1 MKKNIIVIIA
11 IAAMCI
17 VGMFIFKNEISNS
30 LTNHITDKAMHE
42 MFGTNDV
49 REIVRT
55 ELLKREGVKEVTYA
69 TDENGN
75 YIFYIDT
82 EDLGIIIETIDS
94 NGNLVSVEL

>member
-1 MKKNIIVIIA
+1 MTKNIIMTIVITV
-11 IAAMCI
+11 MCI
-17 VGMFIFKNEISNS
+17 VGMFIFKNEISDS
-30 LTNHITDKAMHE
+30 LTNHITDKTMHE

-82 EDLGIIIETIDS
+82 EDLGIIVETMDN
-94 NGNLVSVEL
+94 NGNLVSVKL